1 MLRHPY
7 QHCVPPISIS
17 SEPVAKVSVSTVSFT
32 YSNSSSLTGDTSSCS
47 LTCMHSVL
55 GLEITM
61 SASSNEPRRSNCV
74 TRLDPS
80 SALPSIRPRSSA
92 YPRSATSLTSSP
104 CDSTFSVCLVPCL
117 TITTASANMNAHCEH
132 MSPWTTPLPT
142 GKLVLVAYSPE
153 LFTRFT
159 HALAPLYTR
168 LHRPEHLRRVGISDE
183 SMGSAEAQL
192 EEGGWEE
199 IAVRHSIK
207 RCHVVHECDHT
218 PQHDSHDS
226 TLLNLPATT
235 SMQTHARN
243 KLSARRT
250 AAQIK
255 TRLNSA
261 GYGSG
266 PVPTLSLIHI

>member
-92 YPRSATSLTSSP
+92 YP
-104 CDSTFSVCLVPCL
+104 
-117 TITTASANMNAHCEH
+117 
-132 MSPWTTPLPT
+132 
-142 GKLVLVAYSPE
+142 
-153 LFTRFT
+153 
-159 HALAPLYTR
+159 
-168 LHRPEHLRRVGISDE
+168 RVGISDE